1 MERQNRQTRRT
12 QALIKRSPMTADTL
26 TAEAIH
32 TDAVIVGAGPV
43 GLFQA
48 FQLGLQ
54 DIRCHVIDA
63 LPHVGGQ
70 CVELYADKP
79 IYDIP
84 GIPVCTGREL
94 VERLQTQIKP
104 FAPSFH
110 LNQEVTEVERLE
122 DGSISVRTSAGQHLF
137 CKTLFIA
144 AGVGAFQ
151 ARKLS
156 VEGTAELENSHVHYR
171 MGDASRFAG
180 QDVIVLGGE
189 ESAVAAALKLTL
201 EVQAP
206 SLRPLSV
213 TLMHRRDVFTVEP
226 MLLQAMRDAV
236 SSGKLQLLIGQPT
249 ALLSHG
255 NQLHTVQVATPDGQI
270 MNRPA
275 QQVLAFLGLSPK
287 LGSIVNWGL
296 DLERKQL
303 VVNTETFATDV
314 PGIFAVGDINTYPGK
329 KKLILCGFHEAT
341 LAAYGASAIV
351 HPTRKTLLQYT
362 TTSTELHRLLGIA

>member
-1 MERQNRQTRRT
+1 
-12 QALIKRSPMTADTL
+12 MTV
-26 TAEAIH
+26 EAIH

-54 DIRCHVIDA
+54 DIRCHLIDA

-94 VERLQTQIKP
+94 VMQLQTQVKP
-104 FAPSFH
+104 FAPTVH
-110 LNQEVTEVERLE
+110 LNQEVSEVVCMD
-122 DGSISVRTSAGQHLF
+122 DGLLSVRTSGHQHF
-137 CKTLFIA
+137 ICKTLFIA

-151 ARKLS
+151 ARKLA
-156 VEGTAELENSHVHYR
+156 VEGSVALEGTHVHYHL
-171 MGDASRFAG
+171 GDAARFAN
-180 QDVIVLGGE
+180 QDVLVLGGE
-189 ESAVAAALKLTL
+189 ESAVAAALKLAL
-201 EVQAP
+201 QPHAP
-206 SLRPLSV
+206 RSV
-213 TLMHRRDVFTVEP
+213 TLMHRRDVFTADP
-226 MLLQAMRDAV
+226 ALLQAMREAIA
-236 SSGKLQLLIGQPT
+236 SGKLQLQIGQLT
-249 ALLSHG
+249 ALLSTDHH
-255 NQLHTVQVATPDGQI
+255 LHTVQVATPDGNTI
-270 MNRPA
+270 ERRA
-275 QQVLAFLGLSPK
+275 QHVLAFLGLSPK
-287 LGSIVNWGL
+287 LGPIANWGL
-296 DLERKQL
+296 AMDRKQL

-314 PGIFAVGDINTYPGK
+314 PSIFAVGDINTYPGK

-341 LAAYGASAIV
+341 LAAFGAAAIV

>member
-1 MERQNRQTRRT
+1 
-12 QALIKRSPMTADTL
+12 MTA
-26 TAEAIH
+26 AAIH

-54 DIRCHVIDA
+54 DIHSHIIDA

-70 CVELYADKP
+70 CIELYADKP

-94 VERLQTQIKP
+94 VAQLQTQVKP
-104 FAPSFH
+104 FAPTFH
-110 LNQEVTEVERLE
+110 LNQEVTQVERLE
-122 DGSISVRTSAGQHLF
+122 DGTISVHTSAHQHF
-137 CKTLFIA
+137 VCKVLVIA

-151 ARKLS
+151 ARKLA
-156 VEGTAELENSHVHYR
+156 VEGAAELENTHVHYR
-171 MGDASRFAG
+171 LSDASRFAD
-180 QDVIVLGGE
+180 QDVLVLGGE

-201 EVQAP
+201 EPQAP
-206 SLRPLSV
+206 RSV
-213 TLMHRRDVFTVEP
+213 TLMHRRDVFTAEP
-226 MLLQAMRDAV
+226 VMLQAMRDAV
-236 SSGKLQLLIGQPT
+236 ANGKLQLQIGQPT
-249 ALLSHG
+249 ALLNDGQH
-255 NQLHTVQVATPDGQI
+255 LRAVQVATPEGQTI
-270 MNRPA
+270 ERPA
-275 QQVLAFLGLSPK
+275 QHVLTFLGLSPK
-287 LGSIVNWGL
+287 LGSIANWGL
-296 DLERKQL
+296 AMERKQL

-314 PGIFAVGDINTYPGK
+314 PGIFAVGDINTYAGK

-341 LAAYGASAIV
+341 LAAFGAAAIV